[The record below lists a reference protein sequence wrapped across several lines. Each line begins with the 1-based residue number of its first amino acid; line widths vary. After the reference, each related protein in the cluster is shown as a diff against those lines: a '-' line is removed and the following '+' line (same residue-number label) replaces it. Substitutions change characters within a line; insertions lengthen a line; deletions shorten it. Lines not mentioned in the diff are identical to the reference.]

1 MASRLLET
9 HSRHCLYIILTGPP
23 FVSRISSQLNTLDY

>member
-1 MASRLLET
+1 MASCLLET
-9 HSRHCLYIILTGPP
+9 HSRHCLYNVLTGPS